1 MVLLGLTTET
11 TAPLFRLFLPL
22 PILACST
29 KFYDNLGLPNFS
41 AICSRFINKLTLV
54 YLPRFFVRMKFN
66 QWTLAGVTSAV
77 LLAGTVSAQVKKP
90 AVTKPAAGARSTA
103 TKPAAPAISGRS
115 ATGTAIKSSQD
126 SISYSIGLFM
136 AQNLKQQGMTD
147 LNNALLTKG
156 LEDALAGQKTQ
167 LSMDQAGQIL
177 NTYSQKQY
185 AVRNEE
191 TMKASVENKKVG
203 TAFLTENK
211 AKTGVITTA
220 SGLQYSVE
228 KEGTGAKP
236 TATDRVK
243 VHYTGK
249 LLDGKVFDSSVER
262 GQPAEFGVGEVI
274 KGWTEALQLMPVGS
288 KWKLYIPADLAYGDR
303 GAGQDIKPGSTL
315 VFDVELLDI
324 VKQ

>member
-1 MVLLGLTTET
+1 
-11 TAPLFRLFLPL
+11 
-22 PILACST
+22 
-29 KFYDNLGLPNFS
+29 
-41 AICSRFINKLTLV
+41 
-54 YLPRFFVRMKFN
+54 MKFN

-90 AVTKPAAGARSTA
+90 ATSKSTSTARSTA
-103 TKPAAPAISGRS
+103 AKPAAPATS
-115 ATGTAIKSSQD
+115 ATTIKSSGAAIKSSQD

-167 LSMDQAGQIL
+167 ISMDQAGQL
-177 NTYSQKQY
+177 LQAYSQKQY
-185 AVRNEE
+185 AARNEE
-191 TMKASVENKKVG
+191 MMKASAENKKVG

-211 AKTGVITTA
+211 AKAGVVTTP

-262 GQPAEFGVGEVI
+262 GQPAEFGVNEVI

-288 KWKLYIPADLAYGDR
+288 KWKLYIPSDLAYGDR

>member
-1 MVLLGLTTET
+1 M
-11 TAPLFRLFLPL
+11 
-22 PILACST
+22 
-29 KFYDNLGLPNFS
+29 
-41 AICSRFINKLTLV
+41 
-54 YLPRFFVRMKFN
+54 
-66 QWTLAGVTSAV
+66 LAGIVSAV
-77 LLAGTVSAQVKKP
+77 FVAGVATAQVKKP
-90 AVTKPAAGARSTA
+90 VAKKPVSGAKPATA
-103 TKPAAPAISGRS
+103 AKPAMGGSL
-115 ATGTAIKSSQD
+115 TSSQD

-136 AQNLKQQGMTD
+136 AQNLKQQGMGD
-147 LNNALLTKG
+147 LNNTLLTRG
-156 LEDALAGQKTQ
+156 LEDAMKGQKTLLTQ
-167 LSMDQAGQIL
+167 EQAGMVM
-177 NTYSQKQY
+177 NTFMQKQY
-185 AVRNEE
+185 ALKNAEG
-191 TMKASVENKKVG
+191 MKASSENKKIG

-211 AKTGVITTA
+211 TKTGVVTTA
-220 SGLQYSVE
+220 SGLQYSIE

-288 KWKLYIPADLAYGDR
+288 KWKLYIPSDLAYGDR
-303 GAGQDIKPGSTL
+303 GAGADIKPGSTL